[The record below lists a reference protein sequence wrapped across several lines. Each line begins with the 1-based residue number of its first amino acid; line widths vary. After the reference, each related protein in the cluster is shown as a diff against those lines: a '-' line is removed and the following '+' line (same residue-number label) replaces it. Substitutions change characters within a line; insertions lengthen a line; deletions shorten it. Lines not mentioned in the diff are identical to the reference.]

1 MKRSVSLVLL
11 ALFILAFCACNSS
24 HNNMP
29 QDTTKPLSTTEPTAP
44 QDTAEPQDTTAPP
57 YRVDTDKIFGRNPPL
72 TLTYENEEIELGGAS
87 LEWKYFDEK
96 TGLWCMVIPD
106 RISML
111 YAKDRVRS
119 IPIGDELT
127 VYMEWEASPDEIIIS
142 CRNGDAWGKSS
153 SPSELIRVNSNG
165 GYSFTLK
172 DGYFI
177 YEIVATWS
185 RFENWNGSAEYW
197 FYTVKE

>member
-11 ALFILAFCACNSS
+11 ALFILAFCACNNL

-29 QDTTKPLSTTEPTAP
+29 QDTTEPQSTTGPNTP
-44 QDTAEPQDTTAPP
+44 QDTTRPQDTTAPP
-57 YRVDTDKIFGRNPPL
+57 YRVDTDKIFDRNPPL
-72 TLTYENEEIELGGAS
+72 TLTYENEEIELRGVS

-119 IPIGDELT
+119 FPIGEDLT
-127 VYMEWEASPDEIIIS
+127 VYMEWEVSPDEIIIS
-142 CRNGDAWGKSS
+142 CRNGDAWGNFSA
-153 SPSELIRVNSNG
+153 PSEHIRVNAKD

-172 DGYFI
+172 DGNYI
-177 YEIVATWS
+177 YEIYAEWN
-185 RFENWNGSAEYW
+185 RFENWNGEAEYW
-197 FYTVKE
+197 FYTVKN